1 MLKKE
6 FIMSLRNDLNK
17 LQRQVYWSYHQDG
30 LIDILFGLGVIGF
43 GLMLVTGNV
52 IFGTL
57 AWLPWIFYMPI
68 KNAITV
74 PRLGFVKIQTK
85 RTLKWAVISIGVGVV
100 MLAFV
105 FVLIGLMRGG
115 YLSPGWQALLTQ
127 YDTLLI
133 ATLLSVPLIIISALS
148 GLKRMI
154 GYVGMIFLI
163 ALVGIKLG
171 IELPIISVVDG
182 IAILAIGLFYL
193 SRFLYRHP
201 IGKTENAE

>member
-1 MLKKE
+1 
-6 FIMSLRNDLNK
+6 MSLRNDLNK

-30 LIDILFGLGVIGF
+30 LIDILFGLGVTGF
-43 GLMLVTGNV
+43 GLMLVTDNV
-52 IFGTL
+52 IFGSL

-85 RTLKWAVISIGVGVV
+85 RTLKWAVISIGVGVL

-105 FVLIGLMRGG
+105 FVLIGLIRAG
-115 YLSPGWQALLTQ
+115 YLSAGWQTLSTQ
-127 YDTLLI
+127 YVTLFITTLLAI
-133 ATLLSVPLIIISALS
+133 PLIMISALS
-148 GLKRMI
+148 GLRRMI

-171 IELPIISVVDG
+171 IDLPIIAVVDG
-182 IAILAIGLFYL
+182 IIILAIGLFYL

-201 IGKTENAE
+201 IDKTEKTK